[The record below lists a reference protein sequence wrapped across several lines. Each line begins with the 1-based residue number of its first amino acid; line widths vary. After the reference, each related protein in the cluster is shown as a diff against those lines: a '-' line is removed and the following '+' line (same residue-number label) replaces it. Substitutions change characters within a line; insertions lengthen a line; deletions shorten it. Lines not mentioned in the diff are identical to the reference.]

1 MKISVV
7 LLKSFLNRNSKK
19 PSKNLRSNKCLP
31 TAVTRTSHFLYRYFK
46 LRDIMK
52 SKSPKRVKQLN
63 QEKQMK
69 LQFSAQKQFSAKLEV
84 QTQ

>member
-1 MKISVV
+1 
-7 LLKSFLNRNSKK
+7 
-19 PSKNLRSNKCLP
+19 
-31 TAVTRTSHFLYRYFK
+31 
-46 LRDIMK
+46 MK